1 MCRQWLIWTLNDLF
15 LPKIREAHSLGLLL
29 TEKYFKSALHCVFS
43 FIIKMWNSIW
53 PSLIETGGALKTKMS
68 PWTSVGYMFWLSW
81 FLTKPTYAKSSH
93 VANLIWPQAINTK
106 KVLLK
111 LFQSTTRIYQLFHPP
126 SPRNCYYEHYPAC
139 HSQMMLTFIPFFF
152 HNCDW
157 GRSWCFWIIGPSTKQ
172 MYLHRNSHKD
182 LCNVSLS

>member
-1 MCRQWLIWTLNDLF
+1 
-15 LPKIREAHSLGLLL
+15 
-29 TEKYFKSALHCVFS
+29 
-43 FIIKMWNSIW
+43 MWNSVW
-53 PSLIETGGALKTKMS
+53 PSLIETGELNTKMS

-81 FLTKPTYAKSSH
+81 FLTKPTYAKPSH
-93 VANLIWPQAINTK
+93 MASLIWPQAINTK

-111 LFQSTTRIYQLFHPP
+111 LYLQPELIKYFILPLLGIVIMSTTLLAIHNWYWYLFH
-126 SPRNCYYEHYPAC
+126 
-139 HSQMMLTFIPFFF
+139 FF
-152 HNCDW
+152 HNCNW